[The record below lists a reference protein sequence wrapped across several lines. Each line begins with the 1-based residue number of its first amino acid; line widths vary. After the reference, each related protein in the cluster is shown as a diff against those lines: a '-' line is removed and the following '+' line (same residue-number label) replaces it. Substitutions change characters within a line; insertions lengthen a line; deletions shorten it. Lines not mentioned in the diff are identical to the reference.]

1 MEKDTRLDLGVA
13 AIGLGILIVLVNPID
28 PIANKITGGIGG
40 IFIGSGLVTI
50 ANSTWLMINKI
61 QKRRNNKW

>member
-50 ANSTWLMINKI
+50 ANST
-61 QKRRNNKW
+61 